1 MKKKKKTTKKSNA
14 YQLATIG
21 LMTAVL
27 CILGP
32 LSIPIG
38 LIPVSLTNL
47 GIYIVL
53 YILGMKKG
61 TASLNLYLLVGIVG
75 FPVFSGFTSG
85 PAKLLGPTGG
95 YLIGFIFMA
104 LIAGLFIDRFVDR
117 WYLCVVGM
125 VLGTAVCYLLGTSWL
140 AYQANLSVSSA
151 FAIGVAPFIL
161 TDIAKISFAAYV
173 GPKLRARLISANLFH
188 G

>member
-47 GIYIVL
+47 GIYIIL

-85 PAKLLGPTGG
+85 PAKLFGPTGG
-95 YLIGFIFMA
+95 YLIGFVFMA

-117 WYLCVVGM
+117 WYLCVAGM
-125 VLGTAVCYLLGTSWL
+125 ILGTTVCYVMGTSWL
-140 AYQANLSVSSA
+140 AYQANLSMNAA
-151 FAIGVAPFIL
+151 FAVGVAPFIL
-161 TDIAKISFAAYV
+161 ADLAKIFAAAYV
-173 GPKLRARLISANLFH
+173 GPKIRTRLIKANLIH
-188 G
+188 L